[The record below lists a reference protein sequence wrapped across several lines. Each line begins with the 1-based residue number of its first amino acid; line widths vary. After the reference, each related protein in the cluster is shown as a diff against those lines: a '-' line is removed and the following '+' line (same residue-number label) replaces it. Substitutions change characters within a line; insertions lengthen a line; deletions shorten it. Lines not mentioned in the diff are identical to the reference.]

1 MEELNK
7 LKKLVEAADYLL
19 FCLRSERLP
28 SPYGDNHHLH
38 IARAVA
44 HYDNL
49 RGQVKL

>member
-1 MEELNK
+1 MDELYK

-19 FCLRSERLP
+19 FLMRSPRLP
-28 SPYGDNHHLH
+28 SPYGDNHGLH
-38 IARAVA
+38 IARAVV